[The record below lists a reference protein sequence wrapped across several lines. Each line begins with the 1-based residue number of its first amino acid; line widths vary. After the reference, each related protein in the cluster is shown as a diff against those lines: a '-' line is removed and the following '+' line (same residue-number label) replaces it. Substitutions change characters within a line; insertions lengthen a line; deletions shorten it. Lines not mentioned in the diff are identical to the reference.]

1 MLPYELEPGR
11 GIRPAPSQK
20 PPAHSCLCLQL
31 LPRPL
36 ATHTLVNHSSGTFSL
51 LGFLSEST
59 KSKPQ
64 PAARLQGDK
73 GLPNKPCRCSTRQG
87 CSAGTCLMH
96 PCAPQGSAQLPA
108 ALTVH
113 TLISGDFHHFTYAGE
128 LCSSKGAF
136 PLDKPCF
143 ASLPCEKS

>member
-31 LPRPL
+31 LPHPL
-36 ATHTLVNHSSGTFSL
+36 ATHTLVNHSSGTFTL

-73 GLPNKPCRCSTRQG
+73 GLPNKPCHRSARQG
-87 CSAGTCLMH
+87 CTAGTCLIY
-96 PCAPQGSAQLPA
+96 PCAQLPA
-108 ALTVH
+108 ALTMH
-113 TLISGDFHHFTYAGE
+113 TLINGDFHHFTYTGE
-128 LCSSKGAF
+128 LCSSKGVF
-136 PLDKPCF
+136 PGDKPCF
-143 ASLPCEKS
+143 ASLSCKKS